1 MNKRPYQ
8 LVLWGAS
15 GFTGRLVTKHLC
27 EAAGEDR
34 EFRWALAGRDTDKL
48 HKLRM
53 DLGPDAAELPIVIA
67 DSLDAASMADLA
79 RSADVVCSTVGPYA
93 RYGSHLVAAC
103 AAEGTHYCDI
113 TGEPQWIR
121 RMIDECEDVARNS
134 GARLVHCCGFD
145 SIPSDLG
152 CLLMNRAMAA
162 AEGGPCEEIK
172 FRVRAMRGGIS
183 GGTIASVLNL
193 IEQARDDRALRRLL
207 ADPYALNPDGEHL
220 GPDGPDQRKA
230 EWDGDFDS
238 WTAPF
243 LMAPVNT
250 RIVRRSNALLD
261 YAYGR
266 SFKYS
271 EAMLTGS
278 GLRGRTTGVLMA
290 GAFNGFVGAM
300 ALAPTRAL
308 LKALVLPKPGEGPS
322 RERRN
327 NGFFD
332 IRLYGRR
339 GKTELRGA
347 VTADSDPGYG
357 ATSRMLAESALCLA
371 LDGEQLPVGG
381 GSWTPA
387 TALGTRLRHRLEN
400 AEIMTFQIP

>member
-1 MNKRPYQ
+1 M
-8 LVLWGAS
+8 GAS
-15 GFTGRLVTKHLC
+15 GFTGRLVAEHLC

-34 EFRWALAGRDTDKL
+34 EFRWALAGRDPDKL
-48 HKLRM
+48 HKLRA
-53 DLGPDAAELPIVIA
+53 DLGPHAAELPIVIA

-79 RSADVVCSTVGPYA
+79 RSTDVVCSTVGPYA
-93 RYGSHLVAAC
+93 RYGSPLVAAC

-121 RMIDECEDVARNS
+121 RMIDECEDVARTS

-193 IEQARDDRALRRLL
+193 IEQARDDRSLRRLL
-207 ADPYALNPDGEHL
+207 ADPYALNPDREHR

-230 EWDGDFDS
+230 ERDGDFAS

-271 EAMLTGS
+271 EATLTGS
-278 GLRGRTTGVLMA
+278 GLRGRTTAALMA

-308 LKALVLPKPGEGPS
+308 LQALVLPKPGEGPS

-332 IRLYGRR
+332 IRLYGRK

-357 ATSRMLAESALCLA
+357 ATSKMLAESALCLA
-371 LDGEQLPVGG
+371 LDSGQLPVAG

-400 AEIMTFQIP
+400 AEIVTFQIP